1 MALPPVHPGRL
12 SGIFGGAVLV
22 LVAWHSAATALDARF
37 APKATPKTESRTESR
52 PAIEAA
58 PAPMTRTGAAEPISA
73 ALCDDMKRHKVLT
86 PDAPVGCARLSL
98 VRFSYVGFDG
108 QIHSDGEIVV
118 MDVAAE
124 HVLRIFAKLQEMR
137 FPIARAKL
145 LNHYDGNDD
154 ASMAEDNTSA
164 FNARKIVGGSSLSLH
179 AYGLAI
185 DLNPI
190 QNPYVKRSGPT
201 LTFDPPAGAE
211 YANRFNDR
219 PWKTARPGLAEAVI
233 DVFADQG
240 FLIWGGYWG
249 DPIDY
254 QHFQVT
260 RSLAEQLARLP
271 QAQAQAEFERFVER
285 YRNCRSSAAS
295 SRPACI
301 MASSRTGRPDE

>member
-1 MALPPVHPGRL
+1 M
-12 SGIFGGAVLV
+12 
-22 LVAWHSAATALDARF
+22 
-37 APKATPKTESRTESR
+37 KAHR
-52 PAIEAA
+52 
-58 PAPMTRTGAAEPISA
+58 
-73 ALCDDMKRHKVLT
+73 VLT
-86 PDAPVGCARLSL
+86 PEAPVGCARLSL
-98 VRFSYVGFDG
+98 VKFSYFGFDG
-108 QIHSDGEIVV
+108 QIHADGEIVV

-124 HVLRIFAKLQEMR
+124 HVLQIFAKLQEMH
-137 FPIARAKL
+137 FPIARAIL
-145 LNHYDGNDD
+145 MNHYDGNDD
-154 ASMAEDNTSA
+154 ASMAADNTSA

-190 QNPYVKRSGPT
+190 QNPYAKRSGPT
-201 LTFDPPAGAE
+201 WTFDPASGAE

-219 PWKTARPGLAEAVI
+219 PWKAARPGMAEGVI

-271 QAQAQAEFERFVER
+271 AAQAQAEFERFVEH
-285 YRNCRSSAAS
+285 YRSCRSNPAS